1 MATQLHEDLNRTHQS
16 KGFSDRSLGLTFSA
30 FFALLAVL
38 PMRRHHPF
46 QWRWIVVSGF
56 FLVVGLVAPGL
67 LHPLSRVWARLAL
80 LLHRVVNPITTAI
93 MFFLVFVPAGLISRL
108 LGKDPLRLK
117 LEPVADSYWIVRD
130 PPGPAPDSM
139 RNQF

>member
-1 MATQLHEDLNRTHQS
+1 MALHIHEDLQRSHQS
-16 KGFSDRSLGLTFSA
+16 KGFSDRSLGLTFGA

-38 PMRRHHPF
+38 PLRRHHPF
-46 QWRWIVVSGF
+46 QWRWMAASGF
-56 FLVVGLVAPGL
+56 FLVIGLVAPGL

-80 LLHRVVNPITTAI
+80 LLHRVVNPITTSI

-108 LGKDPLRLK
+108 LGKDTLRLK
-117 LEPVADSYWIVRD
+117 LEPNAESYWILRD
-130 PPGPAPDSM
+130 PPGPAPDSL